1 MNMLQALLNQA
12 RGGRAGEPEARNNEF
27 VDERKEEDG
36 ALLPK
41 VSTDEKKRMKVY
53 CGLDENAVEEM
64 FPAWFRRT
72 NSDKNQD
79 DKDKHHVLRE
89 LFKDCR
95 IFKDVETP
103 LYVELAKM
111 IIKRDW
117 SGQDFSQRPTMENAA
132 KGLSPFAMIDFT
144 DEEVAMMTQQD
155 RDLEIATSV
164 TVEELRKS
172 KSKIRAVV
180 PDSAEDFLD
189 MLKRFT
195 NLLFALFGGRC
206 PLYIQM
212 YDIVEALLTYQPCA
226 RKKFTHQTKASILW
240 IILLQSRHF
249 AAGSMQGAQACL
261 GAFTLMQNQLYAKMT
276 HMIGHAEI
284 PARLLQPTAS
294 KAKDTPTTPARNT
307 HGAGNGHPPRSSPSQ
322 STQGS
327 PQGTHWSKGTPFED
341 AMVAAKFPRLYRVCT
356 YCGVH
361 KRQLVP
367 DPQICQNFYVTGQC
381 SFPQCR
387 FKHVRPQTKEEVDA
401 ITSKLKRFLDDPL
414 GMNESK

>member
-1 MNMLQALLNQA
+1 
-12 RGGRAGEPEARNNEF
+12 
-27 VDERKEEDG
+27 
-36 ALLPK
+36 
-41 VSTDEKKRMKVY
+41 
-53 CGLDENAVEEM
+53 
-64 FPAWFRRT
+64 
-72 NSDKNQD
+72 
-79 DKDKHHVLRE
+79 
-89 LFKDCR
+89 
-95 IFKDVETP
+95 
-103 LYVELAKM
+103 
-111 IIKRDW
+111 
-117 SGQDFSQRPTMENAA
+117 
-132 KGLSPFAMIDFT
+132 
-144 DEEVAMMTQQD
+144 
-155 RDLEIATSV
+155 
-164 TVEELRKS
+164 
-172 KSKIRAVV
+172 
-180 PDSAEDFLD
+180 

-212 YDIVEALLTYQPCA
+212 YDVVEALLTYQPCA

-249 AAGSMQGAQACL
+249 AAGSMQGTQACL

-307 HGAGNGHPPRSSPSQ
+307 HGTGNGHPPRSSPSQ

-361 KRQLVP
+361 KR
-367 DPQICQNFYVTGQC
+367 
-381 SFPQCR
+381 
-387 FKHVRPQTKEEVDA
+387 
-401 ITSKLKRFLDDPL
+401 
-414 GMNESK
+414 